1 MSSRT
6 YLRNASHPEAQGPMF
21 DTRLPRRSCPTS
33 RCSLRLPRTALVVLA
48 ALLVGVLAAAAPA
61 PLAAQSDLPVLL
73 AQAAADPNP
82 GAGPTPVP
90 LEEAERLAREALAGP
105 SATQAPPAGAATGG
119 ATTETPQKKTLNLFE
134 LIFSGG
140 WLMTATVIPILVM
153 SLVVAV
159 FGIERLLALRRR
171 KVIPP
176 RLVRALGEASSS
188 EGGLDP
194 RQAYKVCQ
202 QYPSA
207 AASVIKA
214 ALLKLGRPHSELE
227 STVKDACERE
237 AGRLYANVRPLSLA
251 AAVSPLL
258 GLLGTVIGMIM
269 AFFETAS
276 GSITGSKAAALAEG
290 IYTALVTTFLGLV
303 VAIPAAILAHWFE
316 GRIQAFFREI
326 DELLLGMM
334 PQLERYEGKMR
345 VHRRTSK
352 TENGAAEQVAAATS
366 PAAPRTPEPPSGGG
380 AAPKEP
386 AARQ

>member
-1 MSSRT
+1 MFATTLPPPSR
-6 YLRNASHPEAQGPMF
+6 PM
-21 DTRLPRRSCPTS
+21 RRSCC
-33 RCSLRLPRTALVVLA
+33 RYLRAALA
-48 ALLVGVLAAAAPA
+48 ALTVAIVAAIASPAA
-61 PLAAQSDLPVLL
+61 LL
-73 AQAAADPNP
+73 ADDDIAPPEPSQGNRQILLVQAAADPNP
-82 GAGPTPVP
+82 GSGRSTVP

-105 SATQAPPAGAATGG
+105 SASPAPQAGTGS
-119 ATTETPQKKTLNLFE
+119 ADASTVAPEKKTLNLFK
-134 LIFSGG
+134 LIFNGG
-140 WLMTATVIPILVM
+140 WIMTATVIPILIM

-159 FGIERLLALRRR
+159 FGIERFLGLRRR
-171 KVIPP
+171 KVLPP
-176 RLVRALGEASSS
+176 QLVKALGEASSG

-194 RQAYKVCQ
+194 RNAYKICQ

-227 STVKDACERE
+227 LTVKDACERE

-276 GSITGSKAAALAEG
+276 GNITGSKAAALAEG

-316 GRIQAFFREI
+316 GRIQALFREI
-326 DELLLGMM
+326 DELLLALL
-334 PQLERYEGKMR
+334 PQLERFEGKLR
-345 VHRRTSK
+345 VHRRTTK
-352 TENGAAEQVAAATS
+352 TEHGATEPSAAAAV
-366 PAAPRTPEPPSGGG
+366 PANAPRSSEPVSGSP
-380 AAPKEP
+380 APKEP
-386 AARQ
+386 AAHK

>member
-1 MSSRT
+1 
-6 YLRNASHPEAQGPMF
+6 MF
-21 DTRLPRRSCPTS
+21 VTRLPRRGCPTS

-48 ALLVGVLAAAAPA
+48 TLLVGVLAAAAPV

-73 AQAAADPNP
+73 AQAADPNP
-82 GAGPTPVP
+82 GAEPAPVP

-105 SATQAPPAGAATGG
+105 SAGPAPPTGAATDGTP
-119 ATTETPQKKTLNLFE
+119 AETPQKKTLNLFE

-140 WLMTATVIPILVM
+140 WLMTATVIPILIM

-159 FGIERLLALRRR
+159 FGIERFLALRRR

-194 RQAYKVCQ
+194 RQAYKICQ
-202 QYPSA
+202 KYPSA
-207 AASVIKA
+207 AASVIRA

-227 STVKDACERE
+227 SAVKDACERE

-251 AAVSPLL
+251 AAISPLL

-269 AFFETAS
+269 AFFETAT
-276 GSITGSKAAALAEG
+276 GNITGSKAAALAEG

-352 TENGAAEQVAAATS
+352 TENGAAEQGAVAAA
-366 PAAPRTPEPPSGGG
+366 PAATPRSPEPPTGG
-380 AAPKEP
+380 ATPPKEP
-386 AARQ
+386 AARK